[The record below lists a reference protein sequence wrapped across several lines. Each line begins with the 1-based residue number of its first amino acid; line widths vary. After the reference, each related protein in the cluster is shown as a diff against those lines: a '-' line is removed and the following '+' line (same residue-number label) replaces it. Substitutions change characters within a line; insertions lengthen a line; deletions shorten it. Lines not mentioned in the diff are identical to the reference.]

1 MIVGFGA
8 FAIVGTADR
17 QEANQPR
24 RLDHG
29 RGRDHGW
36 HFPAGDSY
44 AAYVMTTSRHPDA
57 LALAGTRAQ
66 SWYWYVLIALSGLVI
81 VAMPTAIGVAVLRY
95 RLYDIDLVVSRT
107 LVYGTLT
114 ASLVMIYL
122 GGVVLLQYVFR
133 VLTERESQLAVV
145 ASTLVI
151 AALFNP
157 LRRRIQSFID
167 RRFYR
172 RKYDAARTLRVFSSK
187 LREETNLDRLGG
199 ELVSVVKETM
209 QPQYASLWL
218 RPPGRRERR
227 EREVEDV

>member
-1 MIVGFGA
+1 
-8 FAIVGTADR
+8 
-17 QEANQPR
+17 
-24 RLDHG
+24 
-29 RGRDHGW
+29 
-36 HFPAGDSY
+36 
-44 AAYVMTTSRHPDA
+44 MTTSRHPDA
-57 LALAGTRAQ
+57 LAVAGTWAQ

-95 RLYDIDLVVSRT
+95 RLYDIDLVVNRT

-114 ASLVMIYL
+114 ASLV
-122 GGVVLLQYVFR
+122 LQYVFR